1 MNTIKISLEETN
13 ALLDFH
19 NLSDIQYNLKNVF
32 NAIERFARTR
42 GKFALILE
50 NLSNA
55 RFLIDELK
63 ENEQVVNNPHQYL
76 INADVDEFL
85 FDKVEDYE
93 LNLSDLEDQFSEV
106 YRKSFKKS

>member
-1 MNTIKISLEETN
+1 MNTVKINLEETN

-32 NAIERFARTR
+32 NAIERFGRTQ
-42 GKFALILE
+42 GKFALILDS
-50 NLSNA
+50 LSNA

-76 INADVDEFL
+76 TNADVEEFL
-85 FDKVEDYE
+85 FDKVDDYE

-106 YRKSFKKS
+106 YQKSFKY